1 MRDRSPPRARPT
13 SGEGAPDAS
22 TAPAVPP
29 GMGRDA
35 AGAPTRPVARGSAN
49 GNWGRAAP
57 RAPGATPN
65 RDQSTQEHL
74 ARAMRTEPGRGAAP
88 APRRPSM
95 FDYARGRD
103 DDRARAATATGGPP
117 PGMTPAVPTMGR
129 VNAAPRPGFDA
140 APPPGMGAAR
150 PSLLASVRERPSLLS
165 QRRPPAVRVETAR
178 SGTGASSGMESGEI
192 GIGSA
197 RATPTPTL
205 TSDATPKKR
214 KIGGWG
220 QALARAKTPTTAGGT
235 DAPSSLRGEEVADEG
250 EVRGAPGLGRGEES
264 MGSFGDLRAK
274 AGSPASATATPQ
286 FKDASTPT
294 SDRGGWG
301 AATARAQTTP
311 ATAEMKATPKA
322 ASVDPETVK
331 KAKAAEQRLK
341 VTKEALLGQMER
353 VDGEV
358 ASLEKELQALKNSS
372 EEEKLGA
379 AAGSKDEISRH
390 KKETEALRQRL
401 SNAERS
407 AQRAQDFAAQKMREA
422 SVLARDASMKRAQQ
436 RGSDDVKR
444 LNKDAAVFAASAIQ
458 KMLERQEARRDRI
471 ERDMEHNKELAAKSI
486 VRVKNEYGLPLPE
499 DIARVDFDA
508 VVAHVVEG
516 AKTPYMQ
523 EVARKVTEVL
533 QKRKDA
539 VADKNYTNALAYLK
553 QREIWRVKIIQ
564 EANDRLAKEFVGG
577 KKTFTPGSRASGRNR
592 STNDLS
598 GVARSEY
605 EEMQMIKAL
614 QRTEELRHM
623 TTIPNMI
630 LDPEERRCAIFD
642 SRNGLV
648 EDPVAERD
656 RINLIRPWTKAEKAI
671 FHERFASYGKNFRRI
686 AEHLEGRDTGDC
698 VMYYYK
704 FQKTDDG
711 FRGRRRAAMKKRRA
725 FADAQ
730 RMRAIDPATIEAQR
744 EERAAPTAEARLER
758 AALAAA
764 SKAAKAKAR
773 AEKAKIKAAK
783 EAEEAKQNASKTP
796 SKGPEWT
803 DMEKTKFVSGL
814 LQYGKDFVAISS
826 TIRTRSLDAVK
837 QFYEDNR
844 ELMDFDSLVGGN

>member
-1 MRDRSPPRARPT
+1 MGRGDAGAATRPA
-13 SGEGAPDAS
+13 GR
-22 TAPAVPP
+22 APAV
-29 GMGRDA
+29 
-35 AGAPTRPVARGSAN
+35 

-57 RAPGATPN
+57 RAPTTGTTRDREARDDRRATRGARN
-65 RDQSTQEHL
+65 RGGTRARRREGRACLTTRGDETTI
-74 ARAMRTEPGRGAAP
+74 ARARRRATGWTAAGDDARGADDGTGERGAATGV
-88 APRRPSM
+88 RR
-95 FDYARGRD
+95 
-103 DDRARAATATGGPP
+103 
-117 PGMTPAVPTMGR
+117 
-129 VNAAPRPGFDA
+129 
-140 APPPGMGAAR
+140 GAAAGSGRGGRR
-150 PSLLASVRERPSLLS
+150 PSLLASVRDRPSLLS
-165 QRRPPAVRVETAR
+165 QQRPPAVRVEAAR

-192 GIGSA
+192 GIGGA
-197 RATPTPTL
+197 RATPTPTP

-286 FKDASTPT
+286 FKDASTPM

-301 AATARAQTTP
+301 AATARAQMTP
-311 ATAEMKATPKA
+311 ATAEVKATPKA

-539 VADKNYTNALAYLK
+539 VSDKNYTNALAYLK

-764 SKAAKAKAR
+764 AKAAKAKAR

-803 DMEKTKFVSGL
+803 DMEKTKFVSGS
-814 LQYGKDFVAISS
+814 AP
-826 TIRTRSLDAVK
+826 IRQGFCRH
-837 QFYEDNR
+837 
-844 ELMDFDSLVGGN
+844 